1 MLEII
6 PIDTPS
12 LGDRSYLVH
21 DGRVALVVDP
31 QRDLDRVLALAE
43 QHGVRITH
51 VFETHIHNDYV
62 TGGLALA
69 TATGAA
75 YHVNADDPV
84 TFARVPVRDGDAIQ
98 VAGTMRVRVLAT
110 PGHTFTHLAYVLEV
124 DAVPVGVFTGGS
136 LLHGSTGRPDLL
148 GPGDTPTLVRLQFG
162 SARQL
167 AAGLPDATP
176 VLPTHGFGSLCSA
189 TQAEGTSSTIGQEKR
204 GNPALTLGESDYAE
218 ALLAGL
224 DVWPAY
230 YAHMAPANLAGPHT
244 PDLSPPAPADARELR
259 RRLDAGEWVVD
270 VRSRAAFAAGHVPGT
285 LSFSLD
291 GSFATYLGWLIPW
304 GMPLT
309 LLGET
314 SGQVAEA
321 QRELARIGIDR
332 PAAAAAGPP
341 GRWAGGTPLVGLCLA
356 SLRELAAAREDGRVV
371 VLDVRRRLEWSEG
384 HIAGAVHIP
393 LHELPRRL
401 GDVPAG
407 QVWVVCH
414 SGYRATVAASM
425 LAAHGRD
432 VVAVD
437 DEFDS
442 AAAAG
447 LPLEQPVASRPTGD
461 AGGVRE
467 RSGPG
472 RAEGRRQP
480 AAGDAPTGQGAR
492 ATPHDA
498 LPAWRRVLAVVAHPD
513 DESFGLGGLLDAFHE
528 AGAEIT
534 VLCFTHGEASTL
546 RGVPGDLREL
556 HAARWL
562 DLPVLGWTIP
572 SSVAEA
578 LNAEFGTRFTGCH
591 PSGIH
596 LTVGVDR
603 ARQRQAAHAHPSQAL
618 PTSALW
624 RRLELLGNAERL
636 RWLRV
641 PAPPTPPGAVQP
653 WTQEM
658 TDAPPLTLTSKA
670 FEQGVAAGG
679 IVAVDSGRAWRGRA
693 ATRPG
698 LPSTEAG
705 SYEESDTRE
714 VRRGSEGPGAWVQ
727 LRRSDRGPGGQA
739 RAARRRRRHRGLQGR
754 PVRVQPLVHLDP
766 VRQAQ
771 APGHHLPRGAHLRV
785 PRGGLRPR
793 RGHQDR
799 QPAAEG
805 GDLQGHLRL
814 RLPGDGHRRRL
825 EAAARRPRA
834 GGGRRRPGHR
844 MLRGRLRVRVQRRL
858 PAPQARPQAAG
869 ADHLPVRRAL
879 PRPLRDRRPA
889 RWRAAAGDVPEAHRH
904 PGHP

>member
-136 LLHGSTGRPDLL
+136 LLYGSTGRPDLL
-148 GPGDTPTLVRLQFG
+148 GPGDATTLVRLQFG
-162 SARQL
+162 SARRL

-176 VLPTHGFGSLCSA
+176 VLPTHGFGSFCSA

-414 SGYRATVAASM
+414 SGYRATVAASL

-447 LPLEQPVASRPTGD
+447 LPLERPVASRPTGD
-461 AGGVRE
+461 A
-467 RSGPG
+467 
-472 RAEGRRQP
+472 
-480 AAGDAPTGQGAR
+480 PTGQGAQ

-513 DESFGLGGLLDAFHE
+513 DESFGLGGLLDAFHD
-528 AGAEIT
+528 AGAETT
-534 VLCFTHGEASTL
+534 VLCLTQGEASTL
-546 RGVPGDLREL
+546 HGVPGDLHEVRAAELRDAALLLGVTHIEQRDHPDGHLAAVPTEVLAGEVAAAARAGRVDGLLVFDTSSVTGHPDHAAATAAAL
-556 HAARWL
+556 HAARSL

-578 LNAEFGTRFTGCH
+578 LNAEFGTRFTGRQ
-591 PSGIH
+591 PSEIY
-596 LTVGVDR
+596 LTVRVDR
-603 ARQRQAAHAHPSQAL
+603 TRQRRAAHAHPSQAL

-698 LPSTEAG
+698 LPSSEAG
-705 SYEESDTRE
+705 SYEESDTSE
-714 VRRGSEGPGAWVQ
+714 VRRGS
-727 LRRSDRGPGGQA
+727 
-739 RAARRRRRHRGLQGR
+739 
-754 PVRVQPLVHLDP
+754 
-766 VRQAQ
+766 
-771 APGHHLPRGAHLRV
+771 
-785 PRGGLRPR
+785 
-793 RGHQDR
+793 
-799 QPAAEG
+799 
-805 GDLQGHLRL
+805 
-814 RLPGDGHRRRL
+814 
-825 EAAARRPRA
+825 
-834 GGGRRRPGHR
+834 
-844 MLRGRLRVRVQRRL
+844 
-858 PAPQARPQAAG
+858 
-869 ADHLPVRRAL
+869 
-879 PRPLRDRRPA
+879 
-889 RWRAAAGDVPEAHRH
+889 
-904 PGHP
+904 